1 MNQLKNKTALVF
13 GEDARSFLTVIR
25 SLHQAGMVVD
35 VVCFSNTSV
44 ALKSNCINK
53 KYSLNHQAMTVEEW
67 REEVEKIILSN
78 HYDIIIPCD
87 ERALFPLMDIKDN
100 TSTSTAFA
108 VPERKNLGPLFDKVE
123 TRHTAELCDI
133 AVAKGERLN
142 ISNTSYSHLCQKFNL
157 PLVLKPTQS
166 YDEEDLNK
174 RQSVKI
180 AHNEQRFLEFQQ
192 DNVNQQCLVESYF
205 TGYGIGVSILAKN
218 GKVKAAFAHAR
229 VSEPET
235 GGGSSYRKAIAI
247 EPTMLYACQK
257 FCMHLEYTGVAMFE
271 FKYNPITTDWILIE
285 VNARFWGSLPLAFFA
300 GVDFPAMYAHILLN
314 KHTPD
319 CLTYNKSAY
328 ARNFSADI
336 YDMQGEFNSLKQKK
350 GNLKAATQLTKRILS
365 FFRLLTTNERIDSFL
380 WQDQKPFWFEF
391 YYLFKD
397 KLHRLP
403 VIREQKQ
410 KININQFQ
418 QKLLKKPVN
427 VLFICYGNIM
437 RSPFA
442 GKLFEQKIKGTT
454 LANIKVD
461 SLGFHQIEN
470 RKAKPQCI
478 EMAKRW
484 DINLENHTSKW
495 LSQKHCLTPN
505 TLLVILDK
513 KNEYLLQSFYPEVNY
528 ISLADLVPKSMGFY
542 HEIKDPYD
550 MPKDYLEKC
559 YQLIDA
565 SIDELINILHAY
577 VDNSGKRQF

>member
-25 SLHQAGMVVD
+25 SLHQAGMIVD

-44 ALKSNCINK
+44 ALKSNYINK
-53 KYSLNHQAMTVEEW
+53 KYGLNHQAMTVEEW

-100 TSTSTAFA
+100 ISTGTAFA
-108 VPERKNLGPLFDKVE
+108 VPERNILGPLFDKVE
-123 TRHTAELCDI
+123 TRQIAELCDI

-180 AHNEQRFLEFQQ
+180 AHNEQHFLEFQQ
-192 DNVNQQCLVESYF
+192 DHANQQCLVESYF
-205 TGYGIGVSILAKN
+205 TGYGIGVSILAEN
-218 GKVKAAFAHAR
+218 GKVKVAFAHAR

-235 GGGSSYRKAIAI
+235 GGGSSYRKAITI

-271 FKYNPITTDWILIE
+271 FKYSAKTTDWILIE
-285 VNARFWGSLPLAFFA
+285 VNARFWGSLPLAVFA
-300 GVDFPAMYAHILLN
+300 GVDFPAMYAHVLLE
-314 KHTPD
+314 KYTPD
-319 CLTYNKSAY
+319 CLTYNQSAY

-336 YDMQGEFNSLKQKK
+336 YDMMGEYDSLKQKK
-350 GNLKAATQLTKRILS
+350 GSLRAISQLSKRVLS
-365 FFRLLTTNERIDSFL
+365 FGRLLTTNESLDSFT

-397 KLHRLP
+397 KLHKLP
-403 VIREQKQ
+403 VIREHRKKTRVAQFEQQLTKHTN
-410 KININQFQ
+410 NI
-418 QKLLKKPVN
+418 
-427 VLFICYGNIM
+427 LFVCYGNIM

-461 SLGFHQIEN
+461 SFGFHQIEN

-478 EMAKRW
+478 KMAKKWHVNIEEHR
-484 DINLENHTSKW
+484 SKW
-495 LSQKHCLTPN
+495 LSRKDCLTEN

-513 KNEYLLQSFYPEVNY
+513 KNEWLLQSYYPEINH

-550 MPKDYLEKC
+550 MPSDYLEKS

-565 SIDELINILHAY
+565 SIDELIRIMT
-577 VDNSGKRQF
+577 KMT